1 MRKTGARLRT
11 ESPVWFLLLFCLMAA
26 LAAAASVCAQDA
38 APNVVRVGWDESPFN
53 TLDKFGRRTGYA
65 YEYEQKIA
73 AYTGWTYEYVTA
85 SWPDLLQMLQTGE
98 IDMLCDVS
106 FTAERSKTMLFPSL
120 PMGSESYYI
129 FISGGNKEVIPQDY
143 STLNGK
149 KIGIN
154 KGSIQEDLYRE
165 WAEIHNVDAEII
177 ELTTFG
183 NESLRLLNEGA
194 IDAFVSIEGYGE
206 QDNCIPVVRVG
217 SSDFYFA
224 VNKNR
229 PDLLSQLDFALN
241 RIHDEDRYYSMQ
253 LSDKYLRITR
263 TEAYLS
269 PLEEE
274 WLSNHGPIRVG
285 YRDNYLP
292 ISAKAQSTGKLT
304 GALKDYLELASES
317 LKNGKIEFE
326 AIPYAATN
334 EALDAL
340 RNREIDCVFPV
351 NLSAYDGEEMN
362 IMMTIP
368 SMETEMYAVIR
379 PSDQPGLDPAAEL
392 TVGVNRGN
400 NNYEVFLKDYFP
412 YWKVIYFDDFN
423 ECIRAVDS
431 GEADCLLISNYR
443 ILRMNNQI
451 QKYKLATITTGK
463 NMVFSFAVNRS
474 DKLLYSILNKTVN
487 LVPEAPIDLALVNY
501 SYAERKITF
510 SDFIRD
516 NWAVVIIAITVVFG
530 LIVSQLMQRL
540 RAERDANERQKLISA
555 TELDPL
561 TKLYNRNFFFEYANR
576 MFLEHPEK
584 PYDAIVLDIEQFHS
598 VNALN
603 GRDFGDGVLKLM
615 GSEIIA
621 FLKETEGIAGRFEAD
636 RFDVYCAPQENYQ
649 DVFARFQLR
658 LNEYSSKA
666 SIRLRMG
673 VMPWQEGIEPM
684 LLFDRAR
691 TACKLAR
698 GSYKKRLMIYDDEM
712 REREIRD
719 QRLLNDLRRAI
730 ENHEFVVFYQPKFAI
745 QSDPPKLN
753 SAEALIRWRHPELGM
768 IPPDNFI
775 PLFERNG
782 QIGIVDKYVWEE
794 TARQI
799 AAWRDKFGV
808 TVPVSVNLSRV
819 DVFDPALEPTLD
831 ELLEKNNLDY
841 SSFKLEVTES
851 AYVEDAVQVIRV
863 IRRLRDKGFEIE
875 MDDFGSGYS
884 SLNMISSMPI
894 DILKMDKEFVRNI
907 EHSRKDLQ
915 LVELILDIA
924 GSLKVPVVAE
934 GVETEK
940 QMILLKDLGCAM
952 VQGYYFSRP
961 LPPEEFEHI
970 ILQKNL

>member
-1 MRKTGARLRT
+1 MRITGAGLRT
-11 ESPVWFLLLFCLMAA
+11 ESSVWFLLLFCLMAV
-26 LAAAASVCAQDA
+26 LTAAAPVSAQETS
-38 APNVVRVGWDESPFN
+38 PVVVRVGWDESPFN

-106 FTAERSKTMLFPSL
+106 FTAERTKTMLFPSL

-165 WAEIHNVDAEII
+165 WAEVHNVDAEII

-183 NESLRLLNEGA
+183 DESLRLLNEGA

-392 TVGVNRGN
+392 
-400 NNYEVFLKDYFP
+400 D
-412 YWKVIYFDDFN
+412 
-423 ECIRAVDS
+423 
-431 GEADCLLISNYR
+431 
-443 ILRMNNQI
+443 
-451 QKYKLATITTGK
+451 
-463 NMVFSFAVNRS
+463 
-474 DKLLYSILNKTVN
+474 
-487 LVPEAPIDLALVNY
+487 
-501 SYAERKITF
+501 RK
-510 SDFIRD
+510 S
-516 NWAVVIIAITVVFG
+516 
-530 LIVSQLMQRL
+530 
-540 RAERDANERQKLISA
+540 
-555 TELDPL
+555 
-561 TKLYNRNFFFEYANR
+561 
-576 MFLEHPEK
+576 
-584 PYDAIVLDIEQFHS
+584 
-598 VNALN
+598 
-603 GRDFGDGVLKLM
+603 
-615 GSEIIA
+615 
-621 FLKETEGIAGRFEAD
+621 
-636 RFDVYCAPQENYQ
+636 
-649 DVFARFQLR
+649 
-658 LNEYSSKA
+658 
-666 SIRLRMG
+666 
-673 VMPWQEGIEPM
+673 
-684 LLFDRAR
+684 
-691 TACKLAR
+691 
-698 GSYKKRLMIYDDEM
+698 
-712 REREIRD
+712 
-719 QRLLNDLRRAI
+719 
-730 ENHEFVVFYQPKFAI
+730 
-745 QSDPPKLN
+745 
-753 SAEALIRWRHPELGM
+753 
-768 IPPDNFI
+768 
-775 PLFERNG
+775 
-782 QIGIVDKYVWEE
+782 
-794 TARQI
+794 
-799 AAWRDKFGV
+799 
-808 TVPVSVNLSRV
+808 
-819 DVFDPALEPTLD
+819 TL
-831 ELLEKNNLDY
+831 
-841 SSFKLEVTES
+841 
-851 AYVEDAVQVIRV
+851 
-863 IRRLRDKGFEIE
+863 
-875 MDDFGSGYS
+875 
-884 SLNMISSMPI
+884 
-894 DILKMDKEFVRNI
+894 
-907 EHSRKDLQ
+907 
-915 LVELILDIA
+915 
-924 GSLKVPVVAE
+924 
-934 GVETEK
+934 
-940 QMILLKDLGCAM
+940 
-952 VQGYYFSRP
+952 
-961 LPPEEFEHI
+961 
-970 ILQKNL
+970 